1 MKSESSIWTFL
12 RNPFSNFGDG
22 FETNREIG
30 PKISLG
36 KIGLEFFGR
45 LKFEVDSGSE
55 FFYRPKITVNF
66 CCNFPDE

>member
-36 KIGLEFFGR
+36 KNRVRVFW
-45 LKFEVDSGSE
+45 
-55 FFYRPKITVNF
+55 KIKI
-66 CCNFPDE
+66 